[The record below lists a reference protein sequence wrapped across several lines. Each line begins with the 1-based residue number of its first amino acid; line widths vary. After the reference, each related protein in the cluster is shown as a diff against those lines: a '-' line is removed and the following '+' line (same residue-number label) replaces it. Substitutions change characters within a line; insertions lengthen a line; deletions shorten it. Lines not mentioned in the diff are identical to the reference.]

1 MISHLHLFIH
11 IIISALLLISK
22 VQNPHVINLP
32 RLQSR
37 PKKEKVLFIFGFYKL
52 IGSIHYYL
60 KDEEAA
66 VEKGFATCKL
76 RPKLIVHSR

>member
-11 IIISALLLISK
+11 IIISAVLLISQ

-37 PKKEKVLFIFGFYKL
+37 PKKEKVLLIFGFYKL
-52 IGSIHYYL
+52 IGSIHHHL
-60 KDEEAA
+60 KNEEAA
-66 VEKGFATCKL
+66 VEKCFVTCKL
-76 RPKLIVHSR
+76 RPELIVHSR